1 MHHVGPLVALLHGS
15 LPWISFPTR
24 VLIESLVLC
33 GGEMRPCSGVA
44 KELGFTTRFGL
55 TRALRKE
62 GIPSLPR
69 LSGWIRVLIWTW
81 NWEHARIPLGPAAV
95 SNGQDP
101 AVYYRLVRR
110 MTKQSWSAVRER
122 GTDWVLQNLLEE
134 CADRSHHSPQVKKK
148 SGGVSPAAL
157 MRQARGLTRTS
168 ARPLCWPGPAPS
180 NPRKS
185 RRSSWSWCGTP
196 SR

>member
-1 MHHVGPLVALLHGS
+1 MHHVAPLVALLHGS

-24 VLIESLVLC
+24 VLIESLILC

-62 GIPSLPR
+62 GLPSLPR

-81 NWEHARIPLGPAAV
+81 NWKHERTPLGPVAV
-95 SNGQDP
+95 GNGQDP
-101 AVYYRLVRR
+101 AAYYRLVRR
-110 MTKQSWSAVRER
+110 MTKRSWSTVREL
-122 GTDWVLQNLLEE
+122 GSDWVLQSLLEE
-134 CADRSHHSPQVKKK
+134 CSYRGWHIQAVHKKK

-168 ARPLCWPGPAPS
+168 ARPLC
-180 NPRKS
+180 
-185 RRSSWSWCGTP
+185 
-196 SR
+196 